1 MPEQVKNILNK
12 VVERWKKFNNKQRM
26 ILLSAVGVLVIAL
39 AILCWVMAKPTMKTL
54 YVCSDYTEAAKIKEI
69 LDADG
74 KIKYDVTSDGL
85 TFSVQEKDEG
95 AASMLLGQNEIPS
108 KAYSIENVVS
118 GSFTTTESDTQKKY
132 EYYLEQKF
140 ADHISLLNNVESC
153 TVDLNLPED
162 DGTIIAKDEG
172 STAAVIV
179 EFAKGKSM
187 DSEQAYGLA
196 LFIKT
201 QLGNDST
208 DGITILDRDNNIIY
222 PSPDT
227 DSSMGMVSSQ
237 LSYLQERENL
247 IKTQIKDALI
257 KTNSF
262 ANVEVALNLH
272 IDFSQST
279 VKKTELGIPQGMDA
293 GALVEQSVHE
303 SETTTGTT
311 DAVPGTDTNDDTT
324 YVIEDGEKSY
334 AVVSE
339 SDSQWKYDEK
349 ITEILKNG
357 GDINY
362 DTSSVSVVANYYKV
376 YDEAVM
382 KASGQLENTTFKEFM
397 LANNAPVL
405 VEVDDRYIDLIANAT
420 GFSASKI
427 TVLCNEIPQFVP
439 IEEDERSI
447 TDYLQIIITVLILAL
462 LGFVVFRS
470 TRSKKTTE
478 EIQPE
483 LSVDALLESTAEAV
497 DEQLDDIDYN
507 EKSEQRILIEKFV
520 DENPDAVALLLRNW
534 LNEDWE

>member
-1 MPEQVKNILNK
+1 
-12 VVERWKKFNNKQRM
+12 M
-26 ILLSAVGVLVIAL
+26 ILLSAVGVLLIAL
-39 AILCWVMAKPTMKTL
+39 AILCWVMATPTMKTL

-227 DSSMGMVSSQ
+227 DSGMGMVSSQ
-237 LSYLQERENL
+237 LSYLQERENQ

-293 GALVEQSVHE
+293 GALIEQSVHE
-303 SETTTGTT
+303 SETTSGTT

-362 DTSSVSVVANYYKV
+362 DTSSVSVVANYYKT

-447 TDYLQIIITVLILAL
+447 SDYLQIIITVLILAL

-470 TRSKKTTE
+470 TRSKKVKE

-483 LSVDALLESTAEAV
+483 LSVDALLESTAEAAV
-497 DEQLDDIDYN
+497 DPLDDIDYN
-507 EKSEQRILIEKFV
+507 EKSEQRVLIEKFV

>member
-12 VVERWKKFNNKQRM
+12 IVEWWKKFNNKQRM
-26 ILLSAVGVLVIAL
+26 ILLSAVGVLLIAL

-172 STAAVIV
+172 ATAAVIV

-208 DGITILDRDNNIIY
+208 DGITILDRDNNVIY

-227 DSSMGMVSSQ
+227 DSGMGMVSSQ

-303 SETTTGTT
+303 SETTSGTT

-362 DTSSVSVVANYYKV
+362 DTSSVSVVANYYKT

-405 VEVDDRYIDLIANAT
+405 VEVDERYIDLIANAT
-420 GFSASKI
+420 GFNASKI

-447 TDYLQIIITVLILAL
+447 TDYLQIIFTVLILAL

-470 TRSKKTTE
+470 TKSKKTTE

-483 LSVDALLESTAEAV
+483 LSVDALLESTAEAAV
-497 DEQLDDIDYN
+497 DPLDDIDYN